1 MSRDPSYKLPGNV
14 DLTVPHT
21 YTARFEY
28 RVDYYIRAFTNS
40 GLTDSKLLCSVWN
53 KYKSPFE
60 ENVGAT
66 YVRENIVH
74 WGAGTDD
81 SAHVLH
87 DDKNPADK
95 CTTVLSDATRIVAP
109 INAYS
114 HNVRN
119 DTGANTIKN
128 MIADTDFPGAGKL
141 SDEWKES
148 SIKVQFT
155 PAHDRYHFS
164 FWTLERPDDGSWTY
178 VENPFSS
185 AVLTTEQYYVR
196 AMVTTDVNF
205 YDKDGNVKQAA
216 TRRYESNLLQQKTA
230 ERKDPTFLY
239 CYPHLYKNRTV
250 NTKPY
255 DGKDGDVNPN
265 LTLEA
270 SPTDAE
276 MAVPGY
282 KFLGWISTA
291 EVQKDS
297 AVWNYIYD
305 VAGDPYVTSDPDKAE
320 LYLATDESKVTQ
332 WQDAYPVYVKYDVNY
347 TTNLHRAGFEGT
359 SEVNVPR

>member
-119 DTGANTIKN
+119 DTGANTIKD

-141 SDEWKES
+141 SDEWKAS
-148 SIKVQFT
+148 SIKVQFS

-178 VENPFSS
+178 IENPFSS

-230 ERKDPTFLY
+230 EGKDPTFLY

-250 NTKPY
+250 NTRPY
-255 DGKDGDVNPN
+255 DGKDGDVNPS
-265 LTLEA
+265 LALEA
-270 SPTDAE
+270 SPTDAD

-297 AVWNYIYD
+297 DVWKYIYD
-305 VAGDPYVTSDPDKAE
+305 VAGDSYVTSDPDKAE
-320 LYLATDESKVTQ
+320 PYLATDESKVIQ
-332 WQDAYPVYVKYDVNY
+332 WQDAYPC
-347 TTNLHRAGFEGT
+347 T
-359 SEVNVPR
+359 